1 MTFGHDVFGAG
12 ERTGHADPNLIWD
25 WFPTGDGAGGSWHV
39 TGYTPCD
46 PLDPACVSH
55 PLTHDNGGNG
65 NGNGNGNGGS
75 TPQEQDTGGQQS
87 NGWED
92 EEEEEEEQH
101 EEHPPHHGGGDSA
114 STDTVSAAESWYATP
129 EGRAPII
136 KAVMGTALVIWG
148 ATALV
153 DMYQGRWM

>member
-12 ERTGHADPNLIWD
+12 ERTGHADPNLIWE
-25 WFPTGDGAGGSWHV
+25 WFPTSDQGSGGSWHV

-55 PLTHDNGGNG
+55 SLTHDNG
-65 NGNGNGNGGS
+65 GNGNGGS
-75 TPQEQDTGGQQS
+75 TPQEQDTGGEQS

-92 EEEEEEEQH
+92 QEEQEEEQH
-101 EEHPPHHGGGDSA
+101 EEHPPHHGDDS
-114 STDTVSAAESWYATP
+114 SSPDTVSAAESWYATP

-153 DMYQGRWM
+153 DMYQGRWMK

>member
-55 PLTHDNGGNG
+55 PLTHDNGG